1 MLCVSDKDVV
11 LLQPTESDHQIINR
25 TLGEFNT
32 VVTCTFIL
40 YFTFLTSSEAVWYII
55 LVPFVCLSVC
65 LSDDNFQK
73 PRRRKLIFAHMMYL

>member
-1 MLCVSDKDVV
+1 MLFFSGKDVV

-40 YFTFLTSSEAVWYII
+40 YFTFLTTSEAVWYII

-65 LSDDNFQK
+65 MSVCQTITFESLDVGSS
-73 PRRRKLIFAHMMYL
+73 YLHT